1 MKEYEAANINSNMMD
16 RMEKIVISSLAQK
29 DQIIMA
35 QSLAELE
42 REIRHKDE
50 INRIRE
56 EQIKLMSQLILL
68 GGLGGGASAPAA
80 NQAVVD

>member
-1 MKEYEAANINSNMMD
+1 MVSELMQEMKSYEAANINSNMMD

-56 EQIKLMSQLILL
+56 Q
-68 GGLGGGASAPAA
+68 
-80 NQAVVD
+80 

>member
-1 MKEYEAANINSNMMD
+1 MMTGLLSEMKEYEAANINTTMMD

-42 REIRHKDE
+42 RELRHKEE

-56 EQIKLMSQLILL
+56 E
-68 GGLGGGASAPAA
+68 
-80 NQAVVD
+80 